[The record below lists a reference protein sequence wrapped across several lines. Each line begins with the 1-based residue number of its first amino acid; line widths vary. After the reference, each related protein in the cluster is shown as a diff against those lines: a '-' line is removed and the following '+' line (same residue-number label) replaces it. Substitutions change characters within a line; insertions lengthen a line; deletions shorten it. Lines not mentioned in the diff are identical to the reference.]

1 MPLNSYITRTLFP
14 SKYPEFV
21 ERFNE
26 LCKVNKEKLPIDLD
40 MIEIDEICMAYKQI
54 VSIFPELNN
63 YDYRHNLT
71 I

>member
-1 MPLNSYITRTLFP
+1 M
-14 SKYPEFV
+14 
-21 ERFNE
+21 
-26 LCKVNKEKLPIDLD
+26 NKEKLPIDLD